1 MGERLGLY
9 FLLFNKKW
17 FDFKVYFYKIVCQI
31 NVCYQ
36 MIFFFF
42 LRKLRAQKKVLPGI
56 VIQHYYG
63 NLILFISTIC
73 LCHKKI

>member
-42 LRKLRAQKKVLPGI
+42 
-56 VIQHYYG
+56 
-63 NLILFISTIC
+63 
-73 LCHKKI
+73 KKIKGSEKSVAWHCDSTLLWKLDFVH